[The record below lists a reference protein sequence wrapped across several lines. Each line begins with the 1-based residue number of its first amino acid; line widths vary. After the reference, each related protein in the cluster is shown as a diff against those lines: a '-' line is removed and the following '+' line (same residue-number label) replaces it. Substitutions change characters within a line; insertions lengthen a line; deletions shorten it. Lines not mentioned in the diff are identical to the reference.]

1 MPQAGRNSLRVLSS
15 VAGLQNPDSALA
27 WERITQPIHVFG
39 GLTGRYQ
46 LTMNTPSARLLPPP
60 RHQFNPSGAPP
71 WESSLRAPRCLQ
83 TTDKQR
89 RNLNQIVD
97 SHLGS
102 ARPKLNNIANSEIF
116 HCRL

>member
-15 VAGLQNPDSALA
+15 VWVTEPRFRVSLGENYTTNSCI
-27 WERITQPIHVFG
+27 W

-89 RNLNQIVD
+89 RNLNQIAGQSPSV
-97 SHLGS
+97 
-102 ARPKLNNIANSEIF
+102 RQTKLNNIANSEIF